1 MATVSIPGNSAGV
14 MNGDGSRKALLHS
27 TEGSSIEGAV
37 SSYRAHNSW
46 PTKTVDL
53 KRRIVAVHLPL
64 DVAARALRND
74 PGGADATNKD
84 GSVLIQYELVGTAT
98 DPASIGSPDDL
109 EWFGR
114 EVLGPDC
121 RRMGVPLT
129 STVDWVAYPASY
141 GAAPQRLSPAAWDAY
156 SGVLGHQHAPDNSHG
171 DPGAIDIE
179 RILSAARGED
189 DVALTDAQE
198 KALALIPKIHA
209 LLTDDD
215 LARSPAARSKEITI
229 GVRALLARDGVD
241 SDELAAELLPA
252 LVAALPVD
260 DIANA
265 VVESLPDDQAQ
276 AFLDALAVRIAN

>member
-1 MATVSIPGNSAGV
+1 MQVRAVPGNSAGA

-27 TEGSSIEGAV
+27 TEGSSIDGAV
-37 SSYRAHNSW
+37 GEYRANNSW

-64 DVAARALRND
+64 NVAARALRND

-84 GSVLIQYELVGTAT
+84 GTVLIQYELVGSAT
-98 DPASIGSPDDL
+98 NPASIGSDEDW

-121 RRMGVPLT
+121 RAMGVPLV
-129 STVDWVAYPASY
+129 STVRWVPYPASY
-141 GAAPQRLSPAAWDAY
+141 GDAPQRLSPAAWDAY

-171 DPGAIDIE
+171 DPGAIPIDL
-179 RILSAARGED
+179 ILNAARGDD

-209 LLTDDD
+209 LLTNDELD
-215 LARSPAARSKEITI
+215 RSPAARLKEGLII
-229 GVRALLARDGVD
+229 QRALIKGADVDEAEVARQLAPLV
-241 SDELAAELLPA
+241 LAGM
-252 LVAALPVD
+252 PVD
-260 DIANA
+260 EIATA
-265 VVESLPDDQAQ
+265 VVEALPDDQAQ
-276 AFLDALAVRIAN
+276 AFLDALAVRIAG